1 MAKMSWN
8 EALRLDDSLAS
19 LIEFFVLPPITTE
32 LLAGGL
38 SNRCWKLT
46 DAQGRH
52 YVWRPITTIS
62 TSFGVSRTNEYVLLH
77 ALEHYPF
84 APKPILLN
92 QSGLLVEWLE
102 GQVMIGQ
109 ITPHELL
116 TTLADVHRTQIN
128 DKPIQK
134 FNLAEKVDLYW
145 MQLENTAEETHLE
158 SLYKR
163 FRQPPYVPN
172 ARRSLCHF
180 DLGDYNLIRT
190 EKGVGVI
197 DWEYA
202 AVGDP
207 CMDIA
212 MTCSVAGLSIEKS
225 VEQYCKIR
233 GIADEELWIRGA
245 LEWLPC
251 TQMMAMLW
259 YYLGFQLWG
268 DESYLQ
274 SAREMKQT
282 LIEQTLT

>member
-1 MAKMSWN
+1 MAKMDWN

-19 LIEFFVLPPITTE
+19 LSEFFVTSPIAIE

-46 DAQGRH
+46 DTQGRH
-52 YVWRPITTIS
+52 YVWRPITFIS
-62 TSFGVSRTNEYVLLH
+62 TSFGIFRANEYVLLH

-92 QSGLLVEWLE
+92 KSGLLVEWLE
-102 GQVMIGQ
+102 GQVMVGQ
-109 ITPHELL
+109 ITPLDLL
-116 TTLADVHRTQIN
+116 SVLADVHRTKIN

-134 FNLAEKVDLYW
+134 FNLAETVDLYW
-145 MQLENTAEETHLE
+145 MQLENTAQEANLE

-163 FRQPPYVPN
+163 FRKPPYVPST
-172 ARRSLCHF
+172 RRSLCHF

-190 EKGVGVI
+190 TKGIGVI

-212 MTCSVAGLSIEKS
+212 MTCSVAGLPVEES
-225 VEQYCKIR
+225 VKQYCKIR
-233 GIADEELWIRGA
+233 GIADEAPWIEST

-251 TQMMAMLW
+251 TQMMGMLW
-259 YYLGFQLWG
+259 YYLGYQLWG
-268 DESYLQ
+268 NESYLQ